1 MTQITE
7 QNQSN
12 LVEENIIDNPADIA
26 AEMKRLSSA
35 WLQAV
40 QNVQRNPKPLVDEPL
55 VDVDEPVMISVD
67 ELQTILNDRPI
78 ALLCNAIDKLDSS
91 LAKIRSL
98 YRSQVFTEEEQRN
111 SDLGI
116 ADGSDSE
123 LVHAIGAELKELRAV
138 LKKAIQQIKAES

>member
-40 QNVQRNPKPLVDEPL
+40 QNVQRNP
-55 VDVDEPVMISVD
+55 
-67 ELQTILNDRPI
+67 NDRPI

-91 LAKIRSL
+91 LAKVRSL